1 VVRWPW
7 QAETEKVTASRVI
20 VARAERLTDRLEQA
34 VARLEQAIEQDGG
47 DNGERDRRAGP
58 SGIVR

>member
-7 QAETEKVTASRVI
+7 QAETEKVTASRVL

-47 DNGERDRRAGP
+47 DNGDEQRWTGP

>member
-1 VVRWPW
+1 MRWPW
-7 QAETEKVTASRVI
+7 QAETEKITASRVL
-20 VARAERLTDRLEQA
+20 VARAERLTERLEQA

-47 DNGERDRRAGP
+47 EGGDAEWRTGP